1 MRRPVCGGTN
11 REAMSATHLGGT
23 PEPVLVHWRQRCCGN
38 RGDPRSHI
46 GACGWEGRSPQQCV
60 WVHRKTSRK
69 STRGGPRWGVPCLPF
84 PSWLAGV
91 MCPHCR
97 ALCFGHC
104 RLQCPRI
111 SQLGLPMLESRP
123 PGTPQRL
130 RSLVGRHP
138 FPGSA
143 TAVQVL
149 AACLEGKDT
158 ALPKAACQD
167 TAKAALLLQ
176 GQLEEGRGTGKDGP
190 SRHRAVRSN
199 HSTGP
204 WCLGGFCK
212 GLLHVCLT
220 TYPEQPPCCGHTT
233 PIDRAAQ
240 HLTCTS
246 SSADVWT
253 PFGNVLYLSSLHIC
267 LRHRLVLHVW
277 SSRQMHCTR

>member
-23 PEPVLVHWRQRCCGN
+23 PEPVLVHWRQICCEN
-38 RGDPRSHI
+38 RGDPQSHI

-138 FPGSA
+138 SPGSA
-143 TAVQVL
+143 TAVPSTGCLPRGKGHSTAQGCLPGHSQGGSAAAGAAGGRKGHREGRPFKAQSSVQQPLHWSVVL
-149 AACLEGKDT
+149 GRF
-158 ALPKAACQD
+158 
-167 TAKAALLLQ
+167 LQ
-176 GQLEEGRGTGKDGP
+176 GASARL
-190 SRHRAVRSN
+190 SH
-199 HSTGP
+199 
-204 WCLGGFCK
+204 
-212 GLLHVCLT
+212 
-220 TYPEQPPCCGHTT
+220 
-233 PIDRAAQ
+233 
-240 HLTCTS
+240 HL
-246 SSADVWT
+246 
-253 PFGNVLYLSSLHIC
+253 P
-267 LRHRLVLHVW
+267 
-277 SSRQMHCTR
+277 